1 MRRFCVFL
9 LILGFIPAFA
19 LISPD
24 LDAVIQQK
32 ELSDL
37 IPIDIVLREQM
48 DVQTLRSMVDRL
60 PKVQKR
66 VRVAEIL
73 RSFSAEK
80 QASLLRYLREMQR
93 QGKAADIAHVVLFL
107 CSEMARQITGQV
119 IRVDAGL
126 PG

>member
-1 MRRFCVFL
+1 MKRLFVFL
-9 LILGFIPAFA
+9 LLLGCIPAFA

-32 ELSDL
+32 ELNDL

-73 RSFSAEK
+73 RSFSAEND
-80 QASLLRYLREMQR
+80 LRRGCHELAVDGVGDPHGGVTFVHRPR
-93 QGKAADIAHVVLFL
+93 RAAANADL
-107 CSEMARQITGQV
+107 GQHDTRR
-119 IRVDAGL
+119 I
-126 PG
+126 